1 MAGVFSYVMRE
12 RALHSRGRA
21 RASYNMISWFYD
33 ALTFSEES
41 LRELGL
47 RQLDVREGDA
57 VLEVGCGTGG
67 SLVKLAKRAGRA
79 YGIDISDGMC
89 RRAQNRIW
97 SSGVGSNA
105 GVVLGDAAML
115 PFMGASFDRVFMCFT
130 LELFNDPDMRAV
142 LSECGRVL
150 RPEGR
155 ICVVAMAKSEK
166 ENFMSKLYGAAH
178 ALYPDYVDC
187 RPIDA
192 GGALEGAGFEV
203 IDTKKASTFGL
214 PVNVVTAIKR
224 PC

>member
-1 MAGVFSYVMRE
+1 MAGMFSYVMRVG
-12 RALHSRGRA
+12 ALYSRGRA
-21 RASYNMISWFYD
+21 RASYNKMSWFYD
-33 ALTFSEES
+33 ALTFFEE
-41 LRELGL
+41 GL
-47 RQLDVREGDA
+47 RAPGLEQLDVRKGDV

-89 RRAQNRIW
+89 RRAQNKIW
-97 SSGVGSNA
+97 SGGVRSNA

-115 PFMGASFDRVFMCFT
+115 PLMGASFDRVFMCFT

-142 LSECGRVL
+142 LSECSRVL
-150 RPEGR
+150 KPGGR
-155 ICVVAMAKSEK
+155 ICVVAMANSEK

-203 IDTKKASTFGL
+203 IDTIKASTFWL
-214 PVNVVTAIKR
+214 PVDVVTAVKR
-224 PC
+224 PG